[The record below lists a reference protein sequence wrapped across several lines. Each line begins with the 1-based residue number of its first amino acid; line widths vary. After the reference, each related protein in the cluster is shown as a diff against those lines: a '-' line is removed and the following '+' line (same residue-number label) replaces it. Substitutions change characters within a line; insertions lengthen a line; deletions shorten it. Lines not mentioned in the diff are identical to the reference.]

1 MGAWGYGAFDN
12 DDAGDWAFGLEETD
26 DLSLVEEAIDTVL
39 EADGYLDAPAASEA
53 LAACE
58 VIARLQGRYGKR
70 DSSTEDVDAW
80 VEAHR
85 LRVPPELIDRA
96 DRAID
101 RIIGPESELRELWDD
116 AGAEAWLASVE
127 ELRGRVRG

>member
-26 DLSLVEEAIDTVL
+26 DLSLVEEAIDGVL

-85 LRVPPELIDRA
+85 LPVPPELIDRA

>member
-1 MGAWGYGAFDN
+1 MGDWGYGAFDN
-12 DDAGDWAFGLEETD
+12 DDAGDWAYDLEESD

-39 EADGYLDAPAASEA
+39 EAEGYLDAPDASVA

-58 VIARLQGRYGKR
+58 VIARLQGRFGKR
-70 DSSTEDVDAW
+70 DSSTETVDAW
-80 VEAHR
+80 VEAHP
-85 LRVPPELIDRA
+85 LRVPPELVERA

-116 AGAEAWLASVE
+116 AGSEAWLAAVE